1 MKILQIGEGW
11 FPEEPGGL
19 NRYYY
24 DCAQYLPQ
32 AGIEVKGLVAGSSNV
47 LHDSQGQVQAF
58 APTTVS
64 LLQRWRGV
72 RQATQ
77 KYFLQGD
84 NAVIISH
91 FALYAFPCLTQ
102 LGHRPLVTHFHG
114 PWALESQ
121 MEGANPITTWAKKAL
136 EQATYRRTARF
147 IVLSTTFRNIL
158 HQDYHVPL
166 DRIHIIPGGTNIK
179 RFDLS
184 LTKVEARMK
193 LGWSQ
198 DNPIIFCVRR
208 LAKRMGLENLI
219 TAFQQVHEHYPN
231 AMLYIA
237 GKGPL
242 TSILQSQIESLKL
255 VRNIKLLGYVPDE
268 QLPIAYRAAN
278 FSIVPTIDLEG
289 FGLIV
294 VESLATGTPV
304 LGTPVGGIPS
314 ILQPFCPDLL
324 LDGYAPNQ
332 LAQGMI
338 EALTGKRQLPNQ
350 NACKGYV
357 KKYYA
362 WSAIAK
368 RIKSVYQ
375 LAIDEAKHS
384 MTPAKSLGRL

>member
-1 MKILQIGEGW
+1 MKVLQIGEGW
-11 FPEEPGGL
+11 FPEEAGGL

-32 AGIEVKGLVAGSSNV
+32 AGVEVKGLVAGSSKV
-47 LHDSQGQVQAF
+47 VDHSKGQVQAF

-64 LLQRWRGV
+64 LLQRWYGV

-77 KYFLQGD
+77 KHLLRGD
-84 NAVIISH
+84 HAVIVSH
-91 FALYAFPCLTQ
+91 FALYTFPCLNQ

-121 MEGANPITTWAKKAL
+121 MEGGNPMTTWAKKAL
-136 EQATYRRTARF
+136 EQATYRCTARF
-147 IVLSTTFRNIL
+147 IVLSTTFREIL
-158 HQDYHVPL
+158 HQAYHVPL
-166 DRIHIIPGGTNIK
+166 ERIHIIPGGTNIEH
-179 RFDLS
+179 FDLS
-184 LTKVEARMK
+184 LSKVQARLK
-193 LGWSQ
+193 LGWSL

-219 TAFQQVHEHYPN
+219 MAFQQVHEHYPN

-242 TSILQSQIESLKL
+242 ASVLQSQIASLKL
-255 VRNIKLLGYVPDE
+255 THHVKLLGYVPDE

-294 VESLATGTPV
+294 VESLAAGTPV

-324 LDGYAPNQ
+324 LDGYTPNQ

-350 NACKGYV
+350 EACQAYV
-357 KKYYA
+357 QKHYA

-375 LAIDEAKHS
+375 LAIDEKKTS
-384 MTPAKSLGRL
+384 TTPVNLTV

>member
-11 FPEEPGGL
+11 FPEEAGGL

-24 DCAQYLPQ
+24 DCVHYLPQ
-32 AGIEVKGLVAGSSNV
+32 AGVEVKGLVAGSSNV
-47 LHDSQGQVQAF
+47 LHNSKGQVQAF
-58 APTTVS
+58 APTNAS

-77 KYFLQGD
+77 KHLLQGD
-84 NAVIISH
+84 NAVIVSH
-91 FALYAFPCLTQ
+91 FALYTFPCLTQ
-102 LGHRPLVTHFHG
+102 LGHHPLVIHFHG

-121 MEGANPITTWAKKAL
+121 MEGGNPMTTWAKKAL

-147 IVLSTTFRNIL
+147 IVLSTTFREIL
-158 HQDYHVPL
+158 HKAYHVPL
-166 DRIHIIPGGTNIK
+166 ERIHIIPGGTNIEH
-179 RFDLS
+179 FDLS
-184 LTKVEARMK
+184 LSKVQARLK
-193 LGWSQ
+193 LGWSL

-219 TAFQQVHEHYPN
+219 TAFKQMHEHYPN
-231 AMLYIA
+231 AILYIA

-242 TSILQSQIESLKL
+242 ASVLQSQIASLKL
-255 VRNIKLLGYVPDE
+255 THHVKLLGYVPDE

-294 VESLATGTPV
+294 VESLAAGTPV

-324 LDGYAPNQ
+324 LDGYTPNQ

-350 NACKGYV
+350 EACQAYV
-357 KKYYA
+357 QKHYA

-375 LAIDEAKHS
+375 LAIDEKKS
-384 MTPAKSLGRL
+384 STTPVNLTV

>member
-24 DCAQYLPQ
+24 DCTQYLPQ
-32 AGIEVKGLVAGSSNV
+32 AGVEVKGLVAGSSNV
-47 LHDSQGQVQAF
+47 VHNSKGQVQAF
-58 APTTVS
+58 APTTAS
-64 LLQRWRGV
+64 LLQRWRGL

-77 KYFLQGD
+77 KHLLQGD
-84 NAVIISH
+84 NAVIVSH
-91 FALYAFPCLTQ
+91 FALYTFPCLTQ
-102 LGHRPLVTHFHG
+102 LGHRPLVSHFHG

-121 MEGANPITTWAKKAL
+121 IEGANQITTWAKKAL
-136 EQATYRRTARF
+136 EQAIYGRTARF
-147 IVLSTTFRNIL
+147 IVLSATFQDIL
-158 HQDYHVPL
+158 HRAYHVPL
-166 DRIHIIPGGTNIK
+166 DRIHIIPGGTNIE

-184 LTKVEARMK
+184 LSKVEARLK
-193 LGWSQ
+193 LGWPQ

-219 TAFQQVHEHYPN
+219 TAFKQVHEHYPN

-242 TSILQSQIESLKL
+242 APVLQSQIESLKL
-255 VRNIKLLGYVPDE
+255 VYNVQLLGYVPDE
-268 QLPIAYRAAN
+268 QLPLTYRAAN

-338 EALTGKRQLPNQ
+338 EALAGKRQLPRQ
-350 NACKGYV
+350 DACQAYV
-357 KKYYA
+357 KKHYT

-368 RIKSVYQ
+368 QMKSVYQ
-375 LAIDEAKHS
+375 LAIDERK
-384 MTPAKSLGRL
+384 R